1 MAITLLNDIYGNGVS
16 CVENEAKNQKKDS
29 T

>member
-1 MAITLLNDIYGNGVS
+1 MTITLLNDIYGNGVS
-16 CVENEAKNQKKDS
+16 CVDNEAKDQKKDS